1 MRARYLSQAE
11 IDKLAQFM
19 TPEAWL
25 PLRVAFATGLRVG
38 DVVALKRWNLR
49 DNGIVYIAQKTSKAG
64 FAPCPRGLLEA
75 MRAQIRGGFCFPAKR
90 KRGHITRQAVWAR
103 VKRACKLAGIDCEGV
118 SPHSFRKSFAVEL
131 LRKTDLHTVQ
141 EALQHSSEFVTE
153 QYAFSDWSTG
163 ENAFL
168 SVKRC
173 DIPLIIGQILP
184 YIERAVD
191 KALERLYNEG
201 GAISKGVTDG
211 KGKQ

>member
-1 MRARYLSQAE
+1 MRARYLTQAE

-38 DVVALKRWNLR
+38 DVVALMGWNLR
-49 DNGIVYIAQKTSKAG
+49 EDGVVYVAQKTGKAG
-64 FAPCPRGLLEA
+64 FAPCPRGFLEA
-75 MRAQIRGGFCFPAKR
+75 MRRQMRGGFCFPAKR
-90 KRGHITRQAVWAR
+90 KRGHITRQAVWSR
-103 VKRACKLAGIDCEGV
+103 VKRACTLAGIDSAGI

-131 LRKTDLHTVQ
+131 LRKSDLRTVQ
-141 EALQHSSEFVTE
+141 EALQHSSAYVTE

-168 SVKRC
+168 SVRRC
-173 DIPLIIGQILP
+173 DIPMIIGQILP

-191 KALERLYNEG
+191 KAVENLYNCG
-201 GAISKGVTDG
+201 GASTKGV
-211 KGKQ
+211 